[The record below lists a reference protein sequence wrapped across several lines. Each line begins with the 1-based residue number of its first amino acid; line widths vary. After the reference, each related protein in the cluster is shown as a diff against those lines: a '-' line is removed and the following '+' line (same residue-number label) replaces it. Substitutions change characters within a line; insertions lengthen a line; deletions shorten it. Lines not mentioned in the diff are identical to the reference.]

1 MKSVSIVVQQD
12 AMAPLDRWLA
22 DALAEALRRP
32 VPRGLARRAIVAG
45 LVTVG
50 GRIARDPG
58 LMLRRGPSV
67 FLRTLDWLPAA
78 EPAPTLRILFEDAWL
93 IAVDKP
99 SGLPTHE
106 TKDPTRPSLT
116 ALIENHVGHRVFV
129 HHRLDAGT
137 SGVVVFAKAAE
148 ANASLAASF
157 AERAVDKTYL
167 ALVHRPPI
175 DWPAE
180 MAIDSPIAVLKNGKV
195 RVGTSG
201 STAATRVRV
210 LQRGR
215 DRCLVEAKPLTGR
228 KHQIRVHLASV
239 AAPIIGDVR
248 YGTPSARP
256 GRLMLHA
263 ERLELDH
270 PLTGERLTIV
280 SPRPPEF
287 TVRGEGSPVEK
298 AAVSRPE
305 PPPPR
310 AAGPGSRTSDRVS
323 RPGVGRPPA
332 SRSHK
337 GKERRTTDRARAR
350 GSRH

>member
-1 MKSVSIVVQQD
+1 MKSISVVVHQD

-22 DALAEALRRP
+22 DALAEALHRP
-32 VPRGLARRAIVAG
+32 VPRGLARKAIVAG

-67 FLRTLDWLPAA
+67 FVRTLEWLPVAESAA
-78 EPAPTLRILFEDAWL
+78 TLRILFEDSRL

-116 ALIENHVGHRVFV
+116 ALIEQHVGHRVFV

-137 SGVVVFAKAAE
+137 SGVVLFAKAAE
-148 ANASLAASF
+148 ANSSLAASF
-157 AERAVDKTYL
+157 AGRTVDKTYV

-175 DWPAE
+175 DWPAVLT
-180 MAIDSPIAVLKNGKV
+180 IDSPIAVLKNGNV
-195 RVGTSG
+195 RVDSSG
-201 STAATRVRV
+201 SPAATRVRV

-215 DRCLVEAKPLTGR
+215 DRLLVEAKPVTGR

-248 YGTPSARP
+248 YGTPSSRP
-256 GRLMLHA
+256 SRLMLHA
-263 ERLELDH
+263 ERLEIDH
-270 PLTGERLTIV
+270 PVTGERLTIV

-287 TVRGEGSPVEK
+287 TVRGEGIPVE
-298 AAVSRPE
+298 APAVSRPE
-305 PPPPR
+305 PPRPR
-310 AAGPGSRTSDRVS
+310 ATGPGSKTSDRVS
-323 RPGVGRPPA
+323 RPGDARPTA
-332 SRSHK
+332 RRSHK
-337 GKERRTTDRARAR
+337 EKKRRTPDRARAR

>member
-22 DALAEALRRP
+22 DALAEALHRP
-32 VPRGLARRAIVAG
+32 VRRGLARKAIVAG

-67 FLRTLDWLPAA
+67 FVRTLEWLPVA
-78 EPAPTLRILFEDAWL
+78 EPEATLRILFEDPWL

-116 ALIENHVGHRVFV
+116 ALIEKHVGHRVFV

-157 AERAVDKTYL
+157 AGRTVDKTYV
-167 ALVHRPPI
+167 ALVRRPPI
-175 DWPAE
+175 DWPGA
-180 MAIDSPIAVLKNGKV
+180 MTIDSPIAMLENGNV
-195 RVGTSG
+195 RVDSSG
-201 STAATRVRV
+201 SPATTRLRV
-210 LQRGR
+210 LLRGR
-215 DRCLVEAKPLTGR
+215 NHLLVEAKPVTGR

-239 AAPIIGDVR
+239 AAPIVGDVR
-248 YGTPSARP
+248 YGTPSARSS
-256 GRLMLHA
+256 RLMLHA

-270 PLTGERLTIV
+270 PLTRDRLTIV

-287 TVRGEGSPVEK
+287 TVRGERPVAK
-298 AAVSRPE
+298 PAVSRPE
-305 PPPPR
+305 PPRPR

-323 RPGVGRPPA
+323 RPGGARPPA

-337 GKERRTTDRARAR
+337 EKKRRTPDRARGR

>member
-22 DALAEALRRP
+22 DALTDALKRP
-32 VPRGLARRAIVAG
+32 VPRGLARKAIVAG

-58 LMLRRGPSV
+58 LMLRGGPSV
-67 FLRTLDWLPAA
+67 FVRTLEWLPVTDRG
-78 EPAPTLRILFEDAWL
+78 ERLRILFEDSAL
-93 IAVDKP
+93 IAADKP

-106 TKDPTRPSLT
+106 TKDPSRPSLT
-116 ALIENHVGHRVFV
+116 ALIEQHVGQRVFV

-137 SGVVVFAKAAE
+137 SGVVIFAKAAE

-157 AERAVDKTYL
+157 AGRKVDKTYV

-180 MAIDSPIAVLKNGKV
+180 MAIDSPIAVLKNGNV
-195 RVGTSG
+195 RVGSSG
-201 STAATRVRV
+201 SPAATRVRV
-210 LQRGR
+210 LQRGH
-215 DRCLVEAKPLTGR
+215 DRLLVEAKPLTGR

-239 AAPIIGDVR
+239 AAPIIGDLR

-256 GRLMLHA
+256 IRLMLHA

-280 SPRPPEF
+280 SPRPSEF
-287 TVRGEGSPVEK
+287 TVRGPVTEP
-298 AAVSRPE
+298 AVNRPE
-305 PPPPR
+305 PPRPR
-310 AAGPGSRTSDRVS
+310 ATGPGSRTSNRVS
-323 RPGVGRPPA
+323 RPGDARPSV
-332 SRSHK
+332 SRSRK
-337 GKERRTTDRARAR
+337 GKKRRTPDRARAR